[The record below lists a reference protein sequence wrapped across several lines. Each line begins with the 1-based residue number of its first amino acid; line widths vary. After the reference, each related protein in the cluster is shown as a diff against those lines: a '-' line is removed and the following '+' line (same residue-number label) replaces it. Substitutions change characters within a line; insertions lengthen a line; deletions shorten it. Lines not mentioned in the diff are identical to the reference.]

1 MGFDSGLQTPNAPVS
16 EINMTPLVDV
26 MLVLLVIFIVT
37 VPAIT
42 HTVSVELPRASAQTT
57 PPPAKSVRISIDAKG
72 QILWNDQSV
81 NQAEL
86 TARLAGAA
94 AQTPQPELQVLGARS
109 VAYESVLQVMAAAQ
123 RAGMTR
129 VGFVTE
135 PEG

>member
-1 MGFDSGLQTPNAPVS
+1 MAFDSGLQTPNAPVS

-42 HTVSVELPRASAQTT
+42 HTIGVELPRASAQAA
-57 PPPAKSVRISIDAKG
+57 PPPAKSVRLSVDAQG
-72 QILWNDQSV
+72 QIRWNEQPVS
-81 NQAEL
+81 QAEL
-86 TARLAGAA
+86 ASRLAAAA
-94 AQTPQPELQVLGARS
+94 AQTPQPELEVLGARS

-135 PEG
+135 PEH